1 MGCVCSKKSLTRRT
15 AKTSPN
21 SSPDIIVQST
31 NDIDWTLK
39 SNSGSFSK
47 VGSRGTLDNIKEEPE
62 KDKDDHNKLLVSRNQ
77 ESGNLSKPPSTGRSS
92 SFSIRYGGRFTQGEN
107 VAAGWPPWLCS
118 VAGEAVEGWL
128 PLKYERF
135 EKLEKVISIFLRK
148 LFYI

>member
-15 AKTSPN
+15 AKTSLN

-47 VGSRGTLDNIKEEPE
+47 VGLSGTSDNIKEESE
-62 KDKDDHNKLLVSRNQ
+62 KEKDDHKTLLVLQNQ
-77 ESGNLSKPPSTGRSS
+77 ESGNFSRPSSTGRSS
-92 SFSIRYGGRFTQGEN
+92 TFSIKYGGRFTQGEN

-128 PLKYERF
+128 PLKHDRF
-135 EKLEKVISIFLRK
+135 EKLEKVILIFLIK
-148 LFYI
+148 LF